1 HDHDLRVLDPGVDLD
16 GGVADARE
24 GDDRRARTLG
34 SVLRERLEELALA
47 ERQLGDQ
54 LGGGHC
60 ALPAAPVPPVQYRSA
75 LDDLPK
81 GVEQATTDWKAAN
94 ATNGQFKRGHADLLQ
109 WELDQARKRTSP
121 AAGAQP

>member
-1 HDHDLRVLDPGVDLD
+1 MDISFPDI
-16 GGVADARE
+16 
-24 GDDRRARTLG
+24 
-34 SVLRERLEELALA
+34 LATVCDKHKKDYLTIT
-47 ERQLGDQ
+47 QIKK
-54 LGGGHC
+54 
-60 ALPAAPVPPVQYRSA
+60 S
-75 LDDLPK
+75 LPK